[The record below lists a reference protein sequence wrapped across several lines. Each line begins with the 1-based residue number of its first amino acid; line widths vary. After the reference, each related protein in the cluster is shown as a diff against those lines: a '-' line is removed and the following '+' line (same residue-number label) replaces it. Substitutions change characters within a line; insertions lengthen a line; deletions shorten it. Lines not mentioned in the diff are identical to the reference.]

1 MKPFSIFLG
10 LFLSTVVIAVLLVAF
25 GVKINSRPADPAA
38 AAYNPAAE
46 TSLTGTV
53 RETNDFTCPVAESEV
68 GRHLWLQTPGGA
80 VRVHL
85 APSRILRSQ
94 HIDFSPGERIQVIG
108 ARARVQGADDLIARE
123 IVRGDESF
131 IFRDH
136 QGKLIMQQ

>member
-10 LFLSTVVIAVLLVAF
+10 LFLSIVVIAVLLVAF
-25 GVKINSRPADPAA
+25 GVKMRPADQAA
-38 AAYNPAAE
+38 TAYNPAAE

-53 RETNDFTCPVAESEV
+53 REIDDFTCPVAESEV
-68 GRHLWLQTPGGA
+68 GRHLWLQTAGGV

-85 APSRILRSQ
+85 APSRILRGQ

-108 ARARVQGADDLIARE
+108 AKARVQGADDLIARE
-123 IVRGDESF
+123 IVRGQESF

-136 QGKLIMQQ
+136 QGKLFMQQ

>member
-10 LFLSTVVIAVLLVAF
+10 LLLSIVVIAVLLVAF
-25 GVKINSRPADPAA
+25 GVKMRPADQAA
-38 AAYNPAAE
+38 TAYNPAAE

-53 RETNDFTCPVAESEV
+53 REIDDFTCPVAESEV
-68 GRHLWLQTPGGA
+68 GRHLWLQTAGGV

-85 APSRILRSQ
+85 APSRILRGQ

-108 ARARVQGADDLIARE
+108 AKARVQGADDLIARE
-123 IVRGDESF
+123 IVRGQESF

-136 QGKLIMQQ
+136 QGKLFMQQ